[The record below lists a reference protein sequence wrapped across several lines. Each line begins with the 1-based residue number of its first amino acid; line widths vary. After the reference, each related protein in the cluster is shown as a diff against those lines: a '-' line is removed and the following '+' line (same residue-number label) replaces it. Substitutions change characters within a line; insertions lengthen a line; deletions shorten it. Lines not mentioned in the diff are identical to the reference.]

1 MIYRVT
7 LIVVSERLDLIEQSP
22 SGASRRAERHR
33 VALTVRYGTA
43 RDFVVDYA
51 ENLSAGGL
59 FVRGSQPFERDELV
73 DIMLELPGY
82 GEFEVRARAAHS
94 ITPELAA
101 QLGRSSGTGFSI
113 IEGPT
118 GFFDALHRYL
128 IRLGLRR
135 EHTVL
140 VKDETLQKD
149 LDDAGYLI
157 APVPPPGTLFKVIAL
172 IEDPVIAVIVPSGHM
187 KVYIQAASSMGT
199 PELIKVAEH
208 FESFEALLM
217 ALDEE
222 LF

>member
-1 MIYRVT
+1 M
-7 LIVVSERLDLIEQSP
+7 DQSAA
-22 SGASRRAERHR
+22 GASRRAERHR

-51 ENLSAGGL
+51 ENLSTGGM
-59 FVRGSQPFERDELV
+59 FIRGTQSFEQDEFV
-73 DIMLELPGY
+73 DIVLELPGY

-94 ITPELAA
+94 ITPELASE
-101 QLGRSSGTGFSI
+101 LGRSAGTGFSI
-113 IEGPT
+113 VEGPK
-118 GFFDALHRYL
+118 GFFDALHQYL

-157 APVPPPGTLFKVIAL
+157 APVPPPGQLFKVIAL
-172 IEDPVIAVIVPSGHM
+172 IENPVIAVIVPAGHM

-217 ALDEE
+217 VLDEE